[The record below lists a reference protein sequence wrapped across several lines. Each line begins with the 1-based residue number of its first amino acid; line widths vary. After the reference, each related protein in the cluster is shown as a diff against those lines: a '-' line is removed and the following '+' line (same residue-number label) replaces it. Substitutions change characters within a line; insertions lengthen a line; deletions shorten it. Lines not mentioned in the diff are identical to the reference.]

1 MQIKN
6 EESRSGGLDGEAATA
21 DRHLTTAYANG
32 VAVASSGVDGGADEG
47 ATPGSGS
54 IGTGDLGNGG
64 GGGVDE
70 GQAKQEKEFVKEKQL
85 KKPSFV
91 VGASRA
97 WQDVGKF

>member
-6 EESRSGGLDGEAATA
+6 EESRSGGLVDSKVDSKTGSNGQ
-21 DRHLTTAYANG
+21 LANG
-32 VAVASSGVDGGADEG
+32 DTVGGPG
-47 ATPGSGS
+47 AIGS
-54 IGTGDLGNGG
+54 GDLGNES
-64 GGGVDE
+64 GGGVDDD
-70 GQAKQEKEFVKEKQL
+70 GQDKEFVKEKQL